1 VKIVHG
7 LKSWNSSILL
17 YSRKPDLTFQSFG
30 IPTVCEGFSN
40 VASTILNFSCERRR
54 KVSGEG
60 FGGQGAAMDRG
71 GESHRPK
78 FEDEESQSKWAPCT
92 RDLTDFVCSPEDLV
106 AARFMWSES
115 HPSVAVIDK
124 IPFDRQPRTSS
135 IRSHESSAAGLLSS
149 PELAHSSSSSRHGGQ
164 SYALRNECE
173 SKGDHVKQERAGE
186 RRQPQGKKQ
195 SGCDFLI
202 PATDSACNAFYERRH
217 EDRYQEVHLL
227 IELTGASEGFG
238 NSSHAYKSGYEKI
251 RKHAVVAGHL
261 PKSTAS

>member
-1 VKIVHG
+1 M
-7 LKSWNSSILL
+7 
-17 YSRKPDLTFQSFG
+17 
-30 IPTVCEGFSN
+30 
-40 VASTILNFSCERRR
+40 A
-54 KVSGEG
+54 
-60 FGGQGAAMDRG
+60 RG
-71 GESHRPK
+71 GDSHRPK
-78 FEDEESQSKWAPCT
+78 FEDEEIQSKWAPCT

-164 SYALRNECE
+164 SDAQDDEAASLHAGLSEDVSVTSLRNECE
-173 SKGDHVKQERAGE
+173 SKSDHVKQERAGE

-202 PATDSACNAFYERRH
+202 PASDSACNAFYERGH

-238 NSSHAYKSGYEKI
+238 NSSHGYKSGYEKI